1 MESTGVA
8 EPNWLWRTQ
17 AVASW
22 SEYTW
27 LAPGVAFAGGY
38 LALTV
43 KYKDFGFDNPS
54 FVWSM
59 ADQGLVAIDRF
70 TVLRLADVLVYSAQA
85 LAALFVCAHV
95 PFHLQAMG
103 ENAVAVYVCQY
114 VYIAVVR
121 NPKALINTL
130 DYIQRDDSYGSGV
143 MAGIYQLGLIF
154 GYQLGAWYAFGELAQ
169 AYVMAPFAPLQWL
182 REAVRS
188 RLRDRTNGEA
198 LPGSS
203 VAI

>member
-1 MESTGVA
+1 
-8 EPNWLWRTQ
+8 
-17 AVASW
+17 VASW

-27 LAPGVAFAGGY
+27 LAPGVAFVGSY

-59 ADQGLVAIDRF
+59 ADQRLVAIDRF
-70 TVLRLADVLVYSAQA
+70 TVLRLVDILVYSAQA
-85 LAALFVCAHV
+85 LAALFVCAQV
-95 PFHLQAMG
+95 PFHLQVMG
-103 ENAVAVYVCQY
+103 ENAVGVYVCQY

-121 NPKALINTL
+121 NPNALLHTL

-143 MAGIYQLGLIF
+143 MAGIFQLGLIF

-169 AYVMAPFAPLQWL
+169 AYVMAPFPPLQWL

-188 RLRDRTNGEA
+188 YFRGRASRQA
-198 LPGSS
+198 LPGRS
-203 VAI
+203 VEV

>member
-1 MESTGVA
+1 MA
-8 EPNWLWRTQ
+8 H
-17 AVASW
+17 W

-43 KYKDFGFDNPS
+43 KYEDFGFDNPS

-70 TVLRLADVLVYSAQA
+70 TVLRLVDVLVYSAQA
-85 LAALFVCAHV
+85 LAALFMCAQV
-95 PFHLQAMG
+95 SFHLQAMG
-103 ENAVAVYVCQY
+103 ENAVGVYVCQY

-169 AYVMAPFAPLQWL
+169 AYIMAPFAPLQWL

-188 RLRDRTNGEA
+188 RLRDRASGEA
-198 LPGSS
+198 LGSS
-203 VAI
+203 VAV